1 MAYASKEGRARINSR
16 SPEAAGQC
24 DRCGFL
30 YNHDHLRW
38 QMDYSGA
45 GIYNKRILVCERC
58 YDTPQQ
64 QLKVIVIPPDPLPV
78 LNARPPDYVTSETNY
93 RVTSGQDTV
102 DFWTGIPIPDG
113 NSRITQDYNTRVTQ
127 QTGEPPGGLNQLP
140 GTDWDTSS
148 GVSGNAQVGL
158 PYGNDAVPY
167 TGPLQPPYGALQYTT
182 YRVQWNNRWNFG
194 ILKGSYWSSG
204 PGEYVIWT
212 TTTL

>member
-30 YNHDHLRW
+30 YSFSHLRW

-45 GIYNKRILVCERC
+45 GIYNKRILVCEKC

-93 RVTSGQDTV
+93 RYTSGQNTIDPV
-102 DFWTGIPIPDG
+102 TGIPIVQGDVRGLDAYIG
-113 NSRITQDYNTRVTQ
+113 NAGSLLLENLNGFITLENDNEVYIGLENPLGSFLRVTQ
-127 QTGEPPGGLNQLP
+127 QTGEPPYGRDQTP
-140 GTDWDTSS
+140 GTSFQ
-148 GVSGNAQVGL
+148 VPGNDDPGL
-158 PYGNDAVPY
+158 PYDNVVVPE
-167 TGPLQPPYGALQYTT
+167 TGPLDG
-182 YRVQWNNRWNFG
+182 
-194 ILKGSYWSSG
+194 
-204 PGEYVIWT
+204 
-212 TTTL
+212 